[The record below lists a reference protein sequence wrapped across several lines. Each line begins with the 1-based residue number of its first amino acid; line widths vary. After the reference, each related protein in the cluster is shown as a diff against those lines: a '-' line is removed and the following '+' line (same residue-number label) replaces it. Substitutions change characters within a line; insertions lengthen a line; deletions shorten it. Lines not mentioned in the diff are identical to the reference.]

1 MAQNK
6 SAGVKETSTTSLREA
21 IKQWEDNNNIKIS
34 DVEEVK
40 LVGLYPP
47 LEKLDQHM
55 QTLSHVQLSCGLI
68 ATFWKLSLSTNVIEK
83 LANFNNFRNLRVLSL
98 GRNNIKS
105 LSGLEAVGE
114 TLEQLWISHN
124 LIEKLKGISA
134 LKELRVL
141 YISCN
146 LVKDWAEFMKLAEL
160 PALVELN
167 FVGNP
172 LEEKMTA
179 EGGWREEVLRRL
191 VSVQKLDGLPLI
203 REVSDDVFRE
213 PLPSGTDL
221 DHNDGVFN
229 EAKFLQELF
238 NETEVPGGCV
248 Q

>member
-55 QTLSHVQLSCGLI
+55 QTLSHVQ
-68 ATFWKLSLSTNVIEK
+68 KLSLSTNVIEK

-221 DHNDGVFN
+221 DHNDDDSAPADPITAIHADAVGDDGN
-229 EAKFLQELF
+229 
-238 NETEVPGGCV
+238 
-248 Q
+248 